1 MDAMTPSLLRFGEH
15 GCRWCNEDWWS
26 SPWSGLQDED
36 LEFAVFGQ
44 TICHHIAGG
53 TTYERSLLSSSL
65 QFMTQCRATCLRR
78 RYNRRYGMGVG
89 RHVRR
94 SLQRS
99 VRRRRREVLE
109 TSCRGPWRR
118 YLLAQ
123 TQGNPR
129 SLYPRKT
136 VTGTLVENYQHPLRI
151 GMGVSSSSL
160 GFLVRSW
167 RDWSFK
173 YLYRC
178 AQWHC
183 AHQKDCI
190 RTSAHWVGLGCG
202 TGGVLDRGRGLGD
215 LPMDSEF
222 HDPARVL
229 RYTVIVSIRRVW
241 SAPLSKW
248 TLLSWPR
255 SSQADGD
262 CIAASVSAA
271 HRKRGLH
278 SNGFRSRAERYARVC
293 GDVGRPD
300 QRSKIYSTRMF
311 L

>member
-1 MDAMTPSLLRFGEH
+1 MDAMTPSLLWFGEH

-65 QFMTQCRATCLRR
+65 QFMTRCRATCLRR

-89 RHVRR
+89 RRVRR
-94 SLQRS
+94 SLQRF

-136 VTGTLVENYQHPLRI
+136 VTGTLVENLRI
-151 GMGVSSSSL
+151 GTIGWEFPPAHL
-160 GFLVRSW
+160 GSWCDHGGIGHSNICIGVRS
-167 RDWSFK
+167 
-173 YLYRC
+173 
-178 AQWHC
+178 
-183 AHQKDCI
+183 
-190 RTSAHWVGLGCG
+190 G
-202 TGGVLDRGRGLGD
+202 T
-215 LPMDSEF
+215 
-222 HDPARVL
+222 AR
-229 RYTVIVSIRRVW
+229 IRRIV
-241 SAPLSKW
+241 
-248 TLLSWPR
+248 
-255 SSQADGD
+255 
-262 CIAASVSAA
+262 
-271 HRKRGLH
+271 
-278 SNGFRSRAERYARVC
+278 
-293 GDVGRPD
+293 
-300 QRSKIYSTRMF
+300 
-311 L
+311 